1 MSQANSN
8 EAGPP
13 RTPGPQ
19 PGIVPAAAADGSP
32 AVPGHYAR
40 PMRRPGADLD
50 LRTQALLAA
59 LAAIELQ
66 TRLDRPMPVTVLDH
80 HAAFAPNGQPA
91 APLPPS
97 HRAADAPPGRRAAGT
112 PFAPAGAA
120 QPAAPA
126 AWHWTSWPA
135 EALQPLC
142 ARDALSLLAR
152 SRQTREPEQA
162 LRVELAHQPAA
173 LDIGTAAVR
182 LWCRLGDE
190 MLSVICLC
198 NSDDPWAPASSA
210 IAEIY
215 AEILHALLTQP
226 HIKAS
231 QAPGAGRTSLQ
242 LVLGP
247 QPDLLPTAGGFR
259 AIPQLIEDS
268 VAAHP
273 ARIALEC
280 GDQQLTYQAF
290 DQLATAWAARLA
302 ARGVVPGALV
312 PVLLPPGLALPVAW
326 YALMKLGA
334 AFVPLD
340 MHWPAERL
348 EQALALLAS
357 RVVVCAH
364 AQALPSAWQTRA
376 LPLDLQAPQQDAR
389 HPGRAPGPDDLI
401 YGFFTPAPTATARAQ
416 CALNHHGG
424 LANRFRFMSR
434 YFHRERG
441 TERVLLTAAPSDDA
455 AFWQLMWPL
464 TTGGTVVMAPPA
476 ARTDAGVAIDAIA
489 RHSISLVA
497 MEPDLLDRLAARLE
511 RDGAA
516 AASLASLREIVIGSE
531 AVRPQAVEALRAALP
546 ALRITRTHGPTETSI
561 GVLFHPLEAHDDAA
575 SPRGRPIDNC
585 YVVVVD
591 RELRPLPPGACG
603 HLLIGGA
610 CVGSGYLHDPAA
622 TAHAFIDN
630 PFPTLPGARLYRT
643 GDHGR
648 LDARGRLHV
657 VRRGE
662 RAAPAATRPRR
673 GSTDLTAAWG
683 LTRATSLP

>member
-1 MSQANSN
+1 
-8 EAGPP
+8 
-13 RTPGPQ
+13 
-19 PGIVPAAAADGSP
+19 
-32 AVPGHYAR
+32 
-40 PMRRPGADLD
+40 MRRPGADLD

-66 TRLDRPMPVTVLDH
+66 TRLDRAMPVTVLDH
-80 HAAFAPNGQPA
+80 HSAAA
-91 APLPPS
+91 ATAAALPDQAAELTPPS
-97 HRAADAPPGRRAAGT
+97 RRAAGT
-112 PFAPAGAA
+112 PVAAAGG
-120 QPAAPA
+120 PS
-126 AWHWTSWPA
+126 AWHWASWPA

-162 LRVELAHQPAA
+162 LRVELAQQPAA

-198 NSDDPWAPASSA
+198 SSDDPWAPASSA

-247 QPDLLPTAGGFR
+247 QPSLLPPADGFR
-259 AIPQLIEDS
+259 AIPQLIEDN

-280 GDQQLTYQAF
+280 GGQQLTYQAF
-290 DQLATAWAARLA
+290 DQLAAAWAARLA
-302 ARGVVPGALV
+302 AHGVVPGALV
-312 PVLLPPGLALPVAW
+312 PVLLPAGLALPVAW

-340 MHWPAERL
+340 MRWPAERL

-364 AQALPSAWQTRA
+364 AQALPTAWQARA
-376 LPLDLQAPQQDAR
+376 LVLDLQAPLQDAR

-401 YGFFTPAPTATARAQ
+401 YGFFTPAPPAGRAQ

-441 TERVLLTAAPSDDA
+441 AERVLLSAAPSDDA

-464 TTGGTVVMAPPA
+464 TAGGTVVMGPPA
-476 ARTDAGVAIDAIA
+476 ARTDAGAAIDAIA

-511 RDGAA
+511 RDPAA
-516 AASLASLREIVIGSE
+516 AAALASLREIVIGSE
-531 AVRPQAVEALRAALP
+531 AVHPQAVEALRAALP

-591 RELRPLPPGACG
+591 RGLRPLPPGACG

-657 VRRGE
+657 VRHGE

-683 LTRATSLP
+683 LTRAASLP